1 MDRRSFLAAS
11 AVVLGQG
18 LVRPGTM
25 FAKSV
30 PTVEGPPANMLAS
43 TFGPLAPAL
52 LTAKAWRPVP
62 LGSDR
67 GAWAALPQ
75 DVREVLVRRA
85 DNANTG
91 DWPMML
97 ATDEL
102 EFKRNGNRTHYESLS
117 FGRRAR
123 LGDLV
128 LGECVAGNGK
138 YLDQIA
144 NGVWLICEESFWGAQ
159 AHLGAQKAGE
169 GLADVAEPIIELF
182 GAETAAILAWVT
194 YLLPEGL
201 HSVSPLLAPRIAME
215 TKRRILDPY
224 FARDDFWWMG
234 LGNGKQ
240 RHLNNWNPWINS
252 NVLTAAL
259 LLEPEGPRRGQIVAK
274 ICRSVDRFLADYS
287 SDGGCEEGPGYW
299 SRSAASFYDC
309 CETLVS
315 AHGGKGGAVLTHPFT
330 RAMGHFIVDVHI
342 AKSFYVN
349 YGDAHV
355 DAAPEPDLMYR
366 FGKATSDTTLME
378 FGAFEAERR
387 GLGFGGNGSGPAS
400 LSREL
405 AKVFT
410 VADVRG
416 AAKHDALP
424 RDAWYPRL
432 GLMTG
437 REKEGSADGFFVS
450 LQAANNGRPHGHNDS
465 GNFIVFHNGEPLFI
479 DLGVGTYT
487 AQTFNKDRY
496 SLFTM
501 QSAFHNLPTIG
512 GVMQHEGDAFQASG
526 LRYQSDGGRTSVS
539 ANLATAYPKD
549 GGVERWVRTLTLDR
563 LTQKVKLLEEFAL
576 ARAVP
581 VALSLMTAKE
591 PTVQAQGVSV
601 GGVLLTFDATQMKA
615 TVERIALTDAGLKH
629 SWGDTV
635 WRVLLTSVGPV
646 TRGNWKLEMQGT

>member
-1 MDRRSFLAAS
+1 M
-11 AVVLGQG
+11 LGAG
-18 LVRPGTM
+18 
-25 FAKSV
+25 V
-30 PTVEGPPANMLAS
+30 PAVEGSPLNLLS
-43 TFGPLAPAL
+43 TTFGPLASSLMPA
-52 LTAKAWRPVP
+52 KKWRPLPV
-62 LGSDR
+62 GSDR
-67 GAWAALPQ
+67 AGWAALPQ
-75 DVREVLVRRA
+75 DVRETLVKRA
-85 DNANTG
+85 DKANTG

-128 LGECVAGNGK
+128 MGECVARSGK

-182 GAETAAILAWVT
+182 GAETAAILAWVM

-201 HSVSPLLAPRIAME
+201 HSVSPLLMPRVAME

-224 FARDDFWWMG
+224 VARDDFWWMG
-234 LGNGKQ
+234 LGAGKQ

-274 ICRSVDRFLADYS
+274 ACRSVDRFLADYS
-287 SDGGCEEGPGYW
+287 ADGGCEEGPGYW

-309 CETLVS
+309 CDMLVS
-315 AHGGKGGAVLTHPFT
+315 AHGGKGWAVLTHPFT

-342 AKSFYVN
+342 AKNLYVN

-366 FGKATSDTTLME
+366 FGKATGDRTLME

-387 GLGFGGNGSGPAS
+387 GMGFGSNGGGPAS

-405 AKVFT
+405 AKVFA
-410 VADVRG
+410 VANVRG
-416 AAKHDALP
+416 AEKHDALP

-432 GLMTG
+432 GLMTA
-437 REKEGSADGFFVS
+437 REKEGSAEGFFVS
-450 LQAANNGRPHGHNDS
+450 LQAASNGRPHGHNDS

-512 GVMQHEGDAFQASG
+512 GVMQREGDAFQATG
-526 LRYQSDGGRTSVS
+526 VRYAQDGGRTSVS

-549 GGVERWVRTLTLDR
+549 AGVERWMRTLTLDR
-563 LTQKVKLLEEFAL
+563 AAQKVELVEEFAL
-576 ARAVP
+576 ARVVP

-591 PTVQAQGVSV
+591 AVVQAEGVKI
-601 GGVLLTFDATQMKA
+601 GGVLLAFDAMQMKA

-629 SWGDTV
+629 SWGEAV
-635 WRVLLTSVGPV
+635 WRVLLTSTTPV
-646 TRGNWKLEMQGT
+646 AKGSWKLEMRAV